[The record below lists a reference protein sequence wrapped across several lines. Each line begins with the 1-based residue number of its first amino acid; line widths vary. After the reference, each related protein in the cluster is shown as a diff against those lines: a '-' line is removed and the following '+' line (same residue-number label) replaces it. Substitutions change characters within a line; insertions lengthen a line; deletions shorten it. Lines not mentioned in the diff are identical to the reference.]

1 MSSPARNQVFISYSH
16 ADAEWLRRLRTHLTP
31 FERKHGI
38 KIWDDTQISPGARW
52 RDDIEAALRSTKVA
66 VLLVSPNYLHSN
78 FIDTDELPELLE
90 AAEGE
95 GLRIV
100 WVALSPSAY
109 GETAIAKYQ
118 AAHNPSE
125 PLDSLE
131 PSRCNAVLVKVCE
144 AIKSAMNDPSTAAAV
159 EARRDAPPADEKA
172 LSALT
177 KRTQM
182 KFHLALAFW
191 VLACAAVVAVV
202 VAVALSTRRGE
213 VKPVMFD
220 EEFLNLDKWTRPPS
234 GWHINPGEGASRLE
248 IEGQPQLGFATDVAY
263 RDFEMCFNLK
273 PLNDAGATWALRVN
287 GPEDYYL
294 FHLTGSDGKPRNRF
308 LSYVV
313 RDGKFDPE
321 KFHTSTPTDEL
332 KAGEQYYVVV
342 RAAGNKIT
350 HFITLDDG
358 VTTQLGNF
366 EDDTFPHGGIGFRT
380 VGDEKFS
387 VDDLFAGPRAC
398 STTPQAQDET
408 PPAATP

>member
-16 ADAEWLRRLRTHLTP
+16 ADAEWLKRLRTHLTP

-118 AAHNPSE
+118 AAHNPAE
-125 PLDSLE
+125 PLDGLE
-131 PSRCNAVLVKVCE
+131 PSKCNAVLVKVCE
-144 AIKSAMNDPSTAAAV
+144 AIKSAMTEPATAAV
-159 EARRDAPPADEKA
+159 EARHADTPADERA
-172 LSALT
+172 TRAPT
-177 KRTQM
+177 KRTRT
-182 KFHLALAFW
+182 KLYLAVACGVLAVAALA
-191 VLACAAVVAVV
+191 
-202 VAVALSTRRGE
+202 VAVALSTRRGA
-213 VKPVMFD
+213 VKAVVLD
-220 EEFLNLDKWTRPPS
+220 DEFLNLDKWTTPES
-234 GWHINPGEGASRLE
+234 GWLINPDEGASRLE
-248 IEGQPQLGFATDVAY
+248 VEGQPQLGFATGVAY

-294 FHLTGSDGKPRNRF
+294 FHLTGPGGKPRNRF
-308 LSYVV
+308 LSFVV
-313 RDGKFDPE
+313 RGGKLGPE
-321 KFHTSTPTDEL
+321 KSTPIAGEL
-332 KAGEQYYVVV
+332 KAGEQYYVLV

-358 VTTQLGNF
+358 VTTRLGDF
-366 EDDTFPHGGIGFRT
+366 EDDTFPQGGIGFRT
-380 VGDEKFS
+380 VSGEKFS
-387 VDDLFAGPRAC
+387 VDDLFAGPQAC
-398 STTPQAQDET
+398 STTPPPQGDS
-408 PPAATP
+408 PPATTP